1 MPKLIHRVFMVAMV
15 ACAGC
20 ATVAGSGLALKQDTW
35 DGSCAGA
42 MRAYVFPVSGESA
55 VDCGFLALE
64 ASDQDFRDVMDCA
77 KSAIQSGKAYRFGYR
92 NIDKYFSFCNVAAR
106 SPDGQLW
113 SLQFYVPILDAMSQ
127 RKDLQYS
134 FNASQCSGIQIR
146 NDRRGFFAV
155 QQCTE
160 ATDALMALLRDKTGA

>member
-1 MPKLIHRVFMVAMV
+1 MVAMA

-20 ATVAGSGLALKQDTW
+20 TTLGSSLALSPDTW

-42 MRAYVFPVSGESA
+42 MRAYVFPLSGDSA

-106 SPDGQLW
+106 TPDGQLW

-134 FNASQCSGIQIR
+134 FNASQCSSIQIN
-146 NDRRGFFAV
+146 NDRRGFFAF
-155 QQCTE
+155 QTCTE
-160 ATDALMALLRDKTGA
+160 ATDALMTLLHDKPGT